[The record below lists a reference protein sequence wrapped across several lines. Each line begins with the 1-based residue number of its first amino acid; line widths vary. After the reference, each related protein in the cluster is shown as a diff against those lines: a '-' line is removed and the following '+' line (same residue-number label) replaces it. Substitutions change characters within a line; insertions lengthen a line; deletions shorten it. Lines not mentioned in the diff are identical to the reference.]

1 MSHAGGPG
9 WAAPANAPDG
19 STNPPVKQIS
29 PGLYELGQVRIDKAR
44 QTVSFPATVNLR
56 EGNIEYVVVSATGKT
71 HESLLR
77 TTAEPMHVQLAM
89 LLLGAR
95 GSGTNTLPENPAQAL
110 PGTPVAVE
118 VTWSVNGK
126 VARFPAEDF
135 VHDRRT
141 NGPARRGVWIYTGS
155 RLRDDGFAA
164 QRDGSIVS
172 LITDTDALIN
182 NPRPGRE
189 DDDNWLVRTNHL
201 PALNATVEVT
211 LKLAR

>member
-1 MSHAGGPG
+1 MTHAGGLG
-9 WAAPANAPDG
+9 RAAPADAPGG
-19 STNPPVKQIS
+19 STNPPVKQIG
-29 PGLYELGQVRIDKAR
+29 PGLYEVGQVRIDRAR

-56 EGNIEYVVVSATGKT
+56 EGHIEYVVVSATGKT

-77 TTAEPMHVQLAM
+77 TTAEPLHVQLAL

-95 GSGTNTLPENPAQAL
+95 EAGTNALPENPVQAL
-110 PGTPVAVE
+110 PGTPLEVE
-118 VTWSVNGK
+118 LHWPANGK

-155 RLRDDGFAA
+155 RLREDGFAA

-172 LITDTDALIN
+172 LITDPDALIN

-211 LKLAR
+211 LRLAR